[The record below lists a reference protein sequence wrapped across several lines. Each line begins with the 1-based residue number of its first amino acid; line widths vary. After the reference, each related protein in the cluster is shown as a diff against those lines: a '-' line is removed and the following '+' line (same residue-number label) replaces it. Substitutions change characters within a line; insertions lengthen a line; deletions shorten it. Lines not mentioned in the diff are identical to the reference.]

1 MANDPLDQTGLL
13 ADPFYEL
20 RDPLGRDVSSGLPIL
35 KPGQLV
41 RTHLVIPSMTPQV
54 LEVES
59 YDPKNEAKATFKVA
73 NVSTSGAPSSHFP
86 LKELTLQS
94 DENLYV
100 VRGKLR
106 PGVVLQT
113 IVTDFFNRTVPEPYV
128 IVAPCFTFKI
138 KHTPK
143 YRAQVASMKYPHLF
157 YLPAHP
163 YGFVEQGVLR
173 LELIQPAATRTTY
186 PFLTS
191 GKKQQFLTSE
201 SWAILQHRLVRF
213 AADAVLDAEL
223 EQTLKEYGEIV
234 MEAYGAGP

>member
-20 RDPLGRDVSSGLPIL
+20 RDPLGRDVSSGLPLL

-100 VRGKLR
+100 RS
-106 PGVVLQT
+106 
-113 IVTDFFNRTVPEPYV
+113 EE
-128 IVAPCFTFKI
+128 
-138 KHTPK
+138 H
-143 YRAQVASMKYPHLF
+143 
-157 YLPAHP
+157 
-163 YGFVEQGVLR
+163 
-173 LELIQPAATRTTY
+173 
-186 PFLTS
+186 
-191 GKKQQFLTSE
+191 TSE
-201 SWAILQHRLVRF
+201 LQSPMYLVC
-213 AADAVLDAEL
+213 
-223 EQTLKEYGEIV
+223 
-234 MEAYGAGP
+234 